1 MRQDL
6 KKRKANRL
14 KKERL
19 KDLIKMAIKE
29 PTKESIKN
37 AISFVDKAAKTKII
51 HKKKASRLKSRLA
64 KILAQKHPKAVEG
77 KRTVRKKRTKKVP
90 L

>member
-6 KKRKANRL
+6 KKRRANRL
-14 KKERL
+14 KRERL
-19 KDLIKMAIKE
+19 KDLIKTAIKK
-29 PTKESIKN
+29 PTKESVKN
-37 AISFVDKAAKTKII
+37 AISFVDKTARTEII

-64 KILAQKHPKAVEG
+64 KILAQKHLKAVEG
-77 KRTVRKKRTKKVP
+77 KRTVRPKRTKNVP